1 MKLCRKAMPSR
12 KQTEKKRVV
21 LVRMQADSVMGKP
34 KPKPKARPTLTRSRN
49 PWIHWPGEEQV
60 KSRQVET
67 DHNNKAENLKYCRYV
82 VSDSEKSDEKGEE
95 EAEQKPR
102 RVRKAGGVEQRI

>member
-1 MKLCRKAMPSR
+1 MIDGKA
-12 KQTEKKRVV
+12 
-21 LVRMQADSVMGKP
+21 
-34 KPKPKARPTLTRSRN
+34 KAKAKASPTLTRSRN

-60 KSRQVET
+60 KSSQVET

-95 EAEQKPR
+95 EAE
-102 RVRKAGGVEQRI
+102 